1 MTAIRSLALYEDVR
15 SVLDVALNHRGGRYI
30 CDTYGAAV
38 HWKHRAYAFRSLLR
52 KQKMEASFVPGFDP
66 GTPYDKLILRVPKKG
81 DPDDHIVTIAYAE
94 PRGTFEPN
102 IAVAA
107 EPIAPI
113 LVSAPALDLDL
124 DLEIAELKKKLG
136 RED

>member
-30 CDTYGAAV
+30 CDSYGAAM
-38 HWKHRAYAFRSLLR
+38 HWKHRAYSFRSILR

-81 DPDDHIVTIAYAE
+81 EPDDNVVTIAYAE

-102 IAVAA
+102 EPNA
-107 EPIAPI
+107 EPIAP
-113 LVSAPALDLDL
+113 VVVAAPALDLDL

-136 RED
+136 RDD